1 MTQTAEKTI
10 EDIIRDSTDGKDK
23 IYLVEVKA
31 DWSGCSHIN
40 APVIKKIEDDFKG
53 MIELYRVDLKDDKNS
68 SIETCFETTPSVLF
82 IKDGIVIKTLNG
94 TFSRKSIEK
103 ILVEF
108 LNSSD
113 REKDEI
119 KI

>member
-1 MTQTAEKTI
+1 
-10 EDIIRDSTDGKDK
+10 
-23 IYLVEVKA
+23 
-31 DWSGCSHIN
+31 
-40 APVIKKIEDDFKG
+40 
-53 MIELYRVDLKDDKNS
+53 MIELYRVDLKDNKNS
-68 SIETCFETTPSVLF
+68 SIETCFETTPSILF

-108 LNSSD
+108 LNKSD
-113 REKDEI
+113 RAKDEN